1 MKKIADFRR
10 TLGVPANADLAALKS
25 AYRGFMKEWHPD
37 KFTHSDEER
46 HAAEEKSKA
55 FIEAYHFLVSIAPET
70 RAAGAAEYAQ
80 TLGSSPVVD
89 FHFEKGTLQIDF
101 ADGNRYEY
109 LSVPKEVYQKL
120 VNAPS
125 PPRFI
130 RRHIAD
136 TYVYRKLSAVEQE

>member
-1 MKKIADFRR
+1 MKKIAEYRR
-10 TLGVPANADLAALKS
+10 LLGVAGTADLAALKS

-37 KFTHSDEER
+37 KFAHSEEER

-70 RAAGAAEYAQ
+70 RAAGAEAYEK
-80 TLGSSPVVD
+80 TLASSPVVD

-130 RRHIAD
+130 RRHISG
-136 TYVYRKLSAVEQE
+136 TYIHRRLSEVEKA